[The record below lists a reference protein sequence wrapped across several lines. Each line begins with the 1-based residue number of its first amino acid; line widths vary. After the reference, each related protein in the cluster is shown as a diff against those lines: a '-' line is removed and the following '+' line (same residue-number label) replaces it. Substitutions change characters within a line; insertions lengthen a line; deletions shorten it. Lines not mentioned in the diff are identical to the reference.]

1 MFSLLICECLQYISS
16 LSRLLGSLTDT
27 IQTSGSYSNLCKL
40 LYCIYSFIFL
50 QTTLECWGKKK
61 KGPEAR
67 WGVRG
72 IIEDQDKFSVNLR
85 IMEDTFWAHM
95 EDQMSLVG
103 QGMFDAWGTPPSKQ
117 QSRVHWE
124 LWGRWQEKLAVVEC
138 PLYSSAAENST
149 SSPYSS
155 KAMR

>member
-1 MFSLLICECLQYISS
+1 MSACNILALCHVCLDLL
-16 LSRLLGSLTDT
+16 LTQFKHLAPT
-27 IQTSGSYSNLCKL
+27 PTYANCFIVFIHLFFCKL
-40 LYCIYSFIFL
+40 LWNVG
-50 QTTLECWGKKK
+50 EKKK

-85 IMEDTFWAHM
+85 IMEDTFWAHV